1 MAKTPQPFSLP
12 DEAIRSLKQTLSK
25 GVHST
30 RLLTRARI
38 LLKLDEG
45 LGPSQIAQEVG
56 VHPNTVINVRKRANE
71 RGWENAIEDHPR
83 GGRPPEVPGDA
94 RAAITAL
101 ACSEPPTGHSQWSL
115 RLLADKA
122 VELGFTDEISH
133 ETVRRILK
141 KTRSSRT

>member
-1 MAKTPQPFSLP
+1 MAKTSQPFSLS
-12 DEAIRSLKQTLSK
+12 DEAKCSLKQLLGK
-25 GVHST
+25 GVHYT
-30 RLLTRARI
+30 RKLTRARI

-45 LGPSQIAQEVG
+45 LGPAQIARDLD
-56 VHPNTVINVRKRANE
+56 VHPNTVVNVRKRTNE
-71 RGWENAIEDHPR
+71 RGWEDAIEDHRR
-83 GGRPPEVPGDA
+83 GGRPPEVSGEA

-101 ACSEPPTGHSQWSL
+101 ACAEPPTGHSQWSL

-141 KTRSSRT
+141 KTCSSRT